1 MDRITL
7 IREFVKTIDEYIEVE
22 NDNRFCVDIEEEIIY
37 IPYELNEEEDRIWS
51 QFLKQEFNVDFN
63 PYLMSVLH
71 EIGHIVTYTEDLNEE
86 RNVIYFLLQMK
97 YEEDNFEEFNR
108 EYFNIPMEY
117 HATEWAINYYR
128 NHEVECNN
136 IICKLSEV

>member
-1 MDRITL
+1 MNKITL
-7 IREFVKTIDEYIEVE
+7 IRDFIKTIDEYIEVE
-22 NDNRFCVDIEEEIIY
+22 NDNRFCVDIQEEIIY
-37 IPYELNEEEDRIWS
+37 IPHELNEEEDRIWS

-71 EIGHIVTYTEDLNEE
+71 EIGHIMTYTEDLNEE

-128 NHEVECNN
+128 SHEVECNN